1 MRYRCFSALSGKK
14 VFTMVMIVFVMP
26 TVFGSC
32 GKYVRQRTTQIRQNV
47 IFQGSNLGGLQ
58 PDEARVVVSR
68 IAEELRVAPVDA
80 VEDSET
86 GGVIPDINGLEVDV
100 EQTMVAVQAAETGE
114 KVNPVYREIQATITM
129 TDFPELPIYQ
139 GNPAKQQVVFLIN
152 VAWGNEFLAP
162 MLETL
167 KEENVGATFFL
178 VGRWV
183 RQNPELAQAIAD
195 AGFELANHGDS
206 DGVSMGRIGLNEAIE
221 QIRKCADTIEST
233 CGVRPVYFSPH
244 RGELSEHVKKAAIM
258 ENSRVV
264 MWTVDTVDW
273 KLPGVDVMTEKIMN
287 NAGGGS
293 LILMHPTEQT
303 NEFLRQVIPALREK
317 SLEPVTLSTL
327 LNPGYF
333 ADKGVNVP

>member
-1 MRYRCFSALSGKK
+1 
-14 VFTMVMIVFVMP
+14 MILFILP

-32 GKYVRQRTTQIRQNV
+32 GKYARQRTGQISKDV
-47 IFQGSNLGGLQ
+47 IFQGSNLGGLP
-58 PDEARVVVSR
+58 PDEARAVVSR
-68 IAEELRVAPVDA
+68 IATELKVAPLDA
-80 VEDSET
+80 VKDSET
-86 GGVIPDINGLEVDV
+86 GSVIPDINGLEVDL
-100 EQTMVAVQAAETGE
+100 EQTMAAVIAAKAGE
-114 KVNPVYREIQATITM
+114 QVNPVYSEIQAAVTM
-129 TDFPELPIYQ
+129 ADFPELPVCQ

-162 MLETL
+162 MLDTL
-167 KEENVGATFFL
+167 RERNAGATFFL

-183 RQNPELAQAIAD
+183 RQNPQLAQAIAD

-206 DGVSMGRIGLNEAIE
+206 DVVSMGSVGQSEAME

-233 CGVRPVYFSPH
+233 CGARPVYFSPH
-244 RGELSEHVKKAAIM
+244 RGELSEHVMKAAVM

-264 MWTVDTVDW
+264 MWTLDTVDW
-273 KLPGVDVMTEKIMN
+273 KLPGVDMMVEKIIN
-287 NAGGGS
+287 NAAGGS

-303 NEFLRQVIPALREK
+303 NEFLQQIIPLLREK

-333 ADKGVNVP
+333 ADKGVNLP